1 MAMEDGVT
9 LLVRLL
15 LPLFV
20 VWAVATALVAVAAVK
35 IADRT
40 DDGGAGLEPEAWFA
54 IAASGA
60 AVGGFL
66 GISALGWSTA
76 ARGAVLLWPITLATI
91 GMLLGAALA
100 AGVVL
105 AYLRFRDDAS

>member
-1 MAMEDGVT
+1 MEDGV
-9 LLVRLL
+9 LLLIRLL

-20 VWAVATALVAVAAVK
+20 LWAAATALVAVAAVK
-35 IADRT
+35 IADRA
-40 DDGGAGLEPEAWFA
+40 DDGGAALEPEAWFA

-66 GISALGWSTA
+66 GISMLGWSTA
-76 ARGAVLLWPITLATI
+76 AAAQGAVLVWPLTLATI

-105 AYLRFRDDAS
+105 AYLRMRDDLS